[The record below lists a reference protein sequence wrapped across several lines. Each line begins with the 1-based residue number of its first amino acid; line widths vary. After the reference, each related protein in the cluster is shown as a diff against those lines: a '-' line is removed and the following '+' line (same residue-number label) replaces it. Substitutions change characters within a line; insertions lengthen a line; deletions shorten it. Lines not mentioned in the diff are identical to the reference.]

1 MSIITTKSNSIIYG
15 CFVWSMTSVELRQ
28 RSRWT
33 RGFVSSA
40 IVNDLREMRTI
51 WIVKRVRKKNR
62 ITDSSIYQ
70 IFFLRKIEYS
80 TVHIWAVEEWWI
92 IYIYNNES
100 IQNDNSI
107 LKHFACIIHQQ
118 WHKFRDY
125 NVISIF
131 IISTWF
137 MSVTWATF
145 IWSNEHRKTLYHCAV
160 RHASKKP
167 NVALQSTI
175 IWEYPRIEIWY

>member
-1 MSIITTKSNSIIYG
+1 MEHDVCWASTKKQMNSRVCKLGHREWFTENEDYLDCEKSSEEKSNYG
-15 CFVWSMTSVELRQ
+15 FINLSD
-28 RSRWT
+28 
-33 RGFVSSA
+33 FFSS
-40 IVNDLREMRTI
+40 
-51 WIVKRVRKKNR
+51 KNR
-62 ITDSSIYQ
+62 IFHRSYMSSWG
-70 IFFLRKIEYS
+70 
-80 TVHIWAVEEWWI
+80 VMNN
-92 IYIYNNES
+92 IYNNES

-118 WHKFRDY
+118 RHKFRDY